1 MIAVRVLAVAMSL
14 LLVTACQALL
24 PSPAVPLTPTLT
36 FRPGVSADGPGI
48 SVADASRRTDLV
60 LVNGLLLV
68 EPDGTRLCD
77 ALGESFPPS
86 CSGARLQV
94 VGLSAADA
102 SSAGAGR
109 VGRTRCAVGGDRVRR
124 LTGAGAVR

>member
-68 EPDGTRLCD
+68 EPDGTTWLCD

-94 VGLSAADA
+94 VGLSAADLPSMA
-102 SSAGAGR
+102 RGAG
-109 VGRTRCAVGGDRVRR
+109 VSWSDAPWQIAGIVSGG
-124 LTGAGAVR
+124 